1 MLCKRKYSK
10 MCLILALLL
19 SASTILSCGDS
30 ENDADPVVTT
40 ATSSESTDAGDAR
53 VSIDDELPEK
63 DFEGETLT
71 ILAYYAGKTP
81 DVPLFAPE
89 EASGDVVDDAI
100 YERNVRIED
109 RFNCVIE
116 EFDPG
121 LADWSE
127 HTNFIKTS
135 VMAGEDEY
143 DITYNHIIGG
153 PNISLDGVFMN
164 LYDLEYLDFSKPWW
178 SQQMIDEMTLRNQI
192 YLVGEVIGLDDL
204 QT

>member
-100 YERNVRIED
+100 YERNVRI
-109 RFNCVIE
+109 
-116 EFDPG
+116 
-121 LADWSE
+121 
-127 HTNFIKTS
+127 
-135 VMAGEDEY
+135 
-143 DITYNHIIGG
+143 
-153 PNISLDGVFMN
+153 
-164 LYDLEYLDFSKPWW
+164 
-178 SQQMIDEMTLRNQI
+178 
-192 YLVGEVIGLDDL
+192 
-204 QT
+204 

>member
-1 MLCKRKYSK
+1 
-10 MCLILALLL
+10 
-19 SASTILSCGDS
+19 
-30 ENDADPVVTT
+30 
-40 ATSSESTDAGDAR
+40 
-53 VSIDDELPEK
+53 
-63 DFEGETLT
+63 ETLT

-164 LYDLEYLDFSKPWW
+164 LYDLEYLDFTKPWW
-178 SQQMIDEMTLRNQI
+178 SQQMIE
-192 YLVGEVIGLDDL
+192 
-204 QT
+204 